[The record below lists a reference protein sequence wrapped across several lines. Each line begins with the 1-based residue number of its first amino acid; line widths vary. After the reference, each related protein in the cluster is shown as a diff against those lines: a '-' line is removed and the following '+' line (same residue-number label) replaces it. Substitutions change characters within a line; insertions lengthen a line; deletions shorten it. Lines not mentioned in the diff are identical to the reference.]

1 MGSTF
6 SVSTG
11 TLTSGSGTVTAVSAD
26 VEASVASM
34 MSILVALQDEWTGA
48 ASASFQELVAD
59 WRTTQQ
65 VVKNSL
71 DDIGRAL
78 AQAGEAYDAAEAS
91 VQAAFAGR

>member
-1 MGSTF
+1 MAHFVVDSDTIAAKSQQAHGHIERLSAEVNGMTATLTDLQGTW
-6 SVSTG
+6 TG
-11 TLTSGSGTVTAVSAD
+11 T
-26 VEASVASM
+26 
-34 MSILVALQDEWTGA
+34 

-78 AQAGEAYDAAEAS
+78 AQAGEAYDAAEAG

>member
-11 TLTSGSGTVTAVSAD
+11 TLSSGSGTVTSVSAD
-26 VEASVASM
+26 VEASIASM
-34 MSILVALQDEWTGA
+34 MSVLVALQDEWTGA
-48 ASASFQELVAD
+48 ASVSFQELVAD

-65 VVKNSL
+65 MVKTSL

-78 AQAGEAYDAAEAS
+78 GQAGEAYDAAEAG
-91 VQAAFAGR
+91 VRAAFVGR